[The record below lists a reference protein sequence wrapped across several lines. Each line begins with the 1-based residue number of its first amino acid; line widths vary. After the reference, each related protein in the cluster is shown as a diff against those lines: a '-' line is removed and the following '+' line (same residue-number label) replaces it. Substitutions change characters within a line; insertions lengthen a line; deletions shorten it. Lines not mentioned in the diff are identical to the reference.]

1 MTRRLV
7 ISLVLLSG
15 LVLAKGSAQPAQ
27 NKIAPEKL
35 AEGLWATPTPGGANV
50 GWFTLGDDVIAVD
63 AGATPDVGRALVD
76 EIQKTTGK
84 KPRYLV
90 VTHAHRDHA
99 GGVAAFAAAGAQI
112 IGSEKAAP
120 GILAVLDAAAR
131 EASTTAKAP
140 ARSAPVRS
148 APAAMVMTVAERSL
162 FVGSPLRRAEIYY
175 LGPGHTQGDLI
186 VVLPTDGVL
195 FSGDLAGTG
204 VLPFLRSAD
213 VDPRGWERI
222 LQRLA
227 ALKIEKMVPGHGVIG
242 PREGIADTAAY
253 IARVNEIAARLVQ
266 SNPPDGLVE
275 AQLSTPEN
283 TIENVRLTPDH
294 IANVKAVYHLARA
307 ERAKPAASPT
317 PTPRAE

>member
-15 LVLAKGSAQPAQ
+15 LALARGSAQSAQ
-27 NKIAPEKL
+27 KKIAPEKL

-120 GILAVLDAAAR
+120 GILAVLETAAR

-140 ARSAPVRS
+140 ARSAP
-148 APAAMVMTVAERSL
+148 AAVVMTVAERSL
-162 FVGSPLRRAEIYY
+162 FVGSPLRRVEIYY

-195 FSGDLAGTG
+195 FSGDLAGNG

-253 IARVNEIAARLVQ
+253 IARVNEIAARLLQ

-294 IANVKAVYHLARA
+294 IANVKTVYHLAQA